1 MKFVLPA
8 YQWFGIINEKRE
20 VSKHFAQCEFYFL
33 NCCFCDKLFLPEMFA
48 KFTGKHL
55 CQSLF
60 FNPFSTVILWKID
73 IKSNP
78 TLNGYNAKTRTN
90 LKSKLKSSESS
101 LSFLQNSII
110 FCVLYPRRCTAGGSA
125 PYNPRSCCQRLT
137 GLKELIKLPP
147 EACNFI

>member
-8 YQWFGIINEKRE
+8 YQWFGIINKKKRGF
-20 VSKHFAQCEFYFL
+20 KT
-33 NCCFCDKLFLPEMFA
+33 FCRMWILFSPLLFLWQIISTRDVRKTHRKTPVPEP
-48 KFTGKHL
+48 
-55 CQSLF
+55 F
-60 FNPFSTVILWKID
+60 FNPVSPVILSKID

-101 LSFLQNSII
+101 LSII

-125 PYNPRSCCQRLT
+125 PYNPRRCCQRLT
-137 GLKELIKLPP
+137 GLKELIKLQP

>member
-1 MKFVLPA
+1 
-8 YQWFGIINEKRE
+8 
-20 VSKHFAQCEFYFL
+20 
-33 NCCFCDKLFLPEMFA
+33 MFA
-48 KFTGKHL
+48 KLTGKHL

-60 FNPFSTVILWKID
+60 FNPVSPVILSKID

-101 LSFLQNSII
+101 LSII
-110 FCVLYPRRCTAGGSA
+110 FCVLYPRRSTAGGSA
-125 PYNPRSCCQRLT
+125 PYNPRRCCQRLT
-137 GLKELIKLPP
+137 GLKELIKLQP